1 MLRLALA
8 FLQVAAAIISHLE
21 KQRLIKEGERRQIQR
36 ELAAVARAAAIAK
49 KHRDNVEDLSD
60 EEVDARLS
68 NDFRA

>member
-1 MLRLALA
+1 MLRFALA
-8 FLQVAAAIISHLE
+8 FLQVAATIISYLE

-49 KHRDNVEDLSD
+49 KYRDNVEDLSD

-68 NDFRA
+68 DDFRP

>member
-8 FLQVAAAIISHLE
+8 FLQAAAAIISYLE

-36 ELAAVARAAAIAK
+36 ELAAVARAAAVAK

-68 NDFRA
+68 DDFRP

>member
-1 MLRLALA
+1 MLRFALA
-8 FLQVAAAIISHLE
+8 FLQVAAAIISYLE

-68 NDFRA
+68 DDFRP